1 MQDVPSARY
10 LVNFEAFQR
19 VTGAFQAAAA
29 VVANGVAGVTGSV
42 AAQPAKTVT
51 GTAAFYQN
59 PFTGNKSKYK
69 IILNGLAAGDKYH
82 ISLADDCGSN
92 NAGVLVAPVNEVK
105 LASGTVGPVVLFNTV
120 KVYGQNDDFNIDGAG
135 GKTLLGNK
143 MLIVRKSTDMTGDI
157 IGCTAAGLA

>member
-1 MQDVPSARY
+1 MQDGPSARY

-29 VVANGVAGVTGSV
+29 VVAVGVAGAAGSV

-82 ISLADDCGSN
+82 ISLADDCSIDTL
-92 NAGVLVAPVNEVK
+92 GVLAAPVNEV
-105 LASGTVGPVVLFNTV
+105 VGF
-120 KVYGQNDDFNIDGAG
+120 Y
-135 GKTLLGNK
+135 
-143 MLIVRKSTDMTGDI
+143 
-157 IGCTAAGLA
+157 

>member
-29 VVANGVAGVTGSV
+29 VVAVAGTT

-51 GTAAFYQN
+51 GTSAFYQN

-82 ISLADDCGSN
+82 ISLADDCGNN

-135 GKTLLGNK
+135 GKTLLSTK
-143 MLIVRKSTDMTGDI
+143 RLIVRKSTDMAGDI
-157 IGCTAAGLA
+157 IGCTAAKLA

>member
-29 VVANGVAGVTGSV
+29 VVAVAGVT

-82 ISLADDCGSN
+82 ISLADDCSTN
-92 NAGVLVAPVNEVK
+92 NAGVLVAPANEV
-105 LASGTVGPVVLFNTV
+105 VGF
-120 KVYGQNDDFNIDGAG
+120 
-135 GKTLLGNK
+135 
-143 MLIVRKSTDMTGDI
+143 
-157 IGCTAAGLA
+157 